1 MCTIQ
6 YIHALEERIYDYVED
21 YIAGNYHEDD
31 VLAISTR
38 CGKVSLK
45 ADAREMIKVGKTT
58 EIYPLSALVRQGD
71 NGTPESDN
79 DKISDIA
86 HSWVFLNLD

>member
-1 MCTIQ
+1 MSIIQ
-6 YIHALEERIYDYVED
+6 DIHALEERIHDYVEE
-21 YIAGNYHEDD
+21 YLGGNYAPDD

-45 ADAREMIKVGKTT
+45 ADARDHIKIGKTT
-58 EIYPLSALVRQGD
+58 EVYPFSTLVRLSD
-71 NGTPESDN
+71 NTAQEPDN

-86 HSWVFLNLD
+86 NNWMFLN

>member
-1 MCTIQ
+1 MSSIQ
-6 YIHALEERIYDYVED
+6 DIHALEERIYDYVED
-21 YIAGNYHEDD
+21 YISGNYHEDD

-45 ADAREMIKVGKTT
+45 ADAREMINVGKTT
-58 EIYPLSALVRQGD
+58 EIYPFKELVRPGD
-71 NGTPESDN
+71 NGKPESDN

-86 HSWVFLNLD
+86 NSWLFLN

>member
-1 MCTIQ
+1 MSSIQ
-6 YIHALEERIYDYVED
+6 DIHAVEERIYDYVVEFLG
-21 YIAGNYHEDD
+21 GNYAPDD

-45 ADAREMIKVGKTT
+45 ADARDNIKIGKTT
-58 EIYPLSALVRQGD
+58 EVYPFSTLVCFGD
-71 NGTPESDN
+71 KNAQEPDN

-86 HSWVFLNLD
+86 NSWLYLS

>member
-1 MCTIQ
+1 MSSIQ
-6 YIHALEERIYDYVED
+6 DIRALEERIYDFVED
-21 YIAGNYHEDD
+21 YIGGNYDADD

-45 ADAREMIKVGKTT
+45 ADAKDKIKMGKTT
-58 EIYPLSALVRQGD
+58 KIYPFSTLVRPDD
-71 NGTPESDN
+71 NNAQEPDV

-86 HSWVFLNLD
+86 NSWLFIN